1 MPVPAAVGLE
11 PAWLLQCFGSSW
23 VSWGPHLPHGAWS
36 LLGAKK
42 GRGSQ
47 QEGRL
52 AGRQPALEHI
62 QAKTHDCKWSKALLC
77 KLLRAKPLVFHYTI
91 LGSGLFACLV
101 WRPWVVF
108 CIFPVFLD
116 CVHFSEALF
125 FLCRMH
131 RKVSDRMLCLSLIL
145 SNAFFETYC
154 EQKSS
159 HNPAGF
165 WSIKPIQLHRMEFDF
180 AFLLSWRLGIRW
192 ILTSANFLFHILWFA
207 RLNLPWLVNGSQTTC
222 FFTLILQK

>member
-77 KLLRAKPLVFHYTI
+77 KLLRVKPLVFHYTI

-101 WRPWVVF
+101 
-108 CIFPVFLD
+108 
-116 CVHFSEALF
+116 
-125 FLCRMH
+125 
-131 RKVSDRMLCLSLIL
+131 
-145 SNAFFETYC
+145 
-154 EQKSS
+154 
-159 HNPAGF
+159 
-165 WSIKPIQLHRMEFDF
+165 
-180 AFLLSWRLGIRW
+180 
-192 ILTSANFLFHILWFA
+192 
-207 RLNLPWLVNGSQTTC
+207 
-222 FFTLILQK
+222 